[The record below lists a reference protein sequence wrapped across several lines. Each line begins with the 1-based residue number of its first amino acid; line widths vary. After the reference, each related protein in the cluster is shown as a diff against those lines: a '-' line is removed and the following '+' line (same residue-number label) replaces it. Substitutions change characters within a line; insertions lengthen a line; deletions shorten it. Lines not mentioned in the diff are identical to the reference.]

1 MALIITSS
9 MTMRSVI
16 VSTMAMATSTS
27 IIVIIVIIMASVGG
41 IKLSM
46 VTLVLASMII
56 LLSPSPL
63 LETSI
68 WFPTTVLAPI
78 GSTASVVAS
87 VILIVIIIYLFI
99 LFFLFR
105 GRGRWLRLLFWFG
118 FTFTFLSSSTS
129 CALKWFG

>member
-9 MTMRSVI
+9 VTVRSVI

-27 IIVIIVIIMASVGG
+27 IIAIIVIIMASMGG

-87 VILIVIIIYLFI
+87 VILYCNNYLPLHTVLLVQGEGEVVETVVLVWIYLY
-99 LFFLFR
+99 LSFL
-105 GRGRWLRLLFWFG
+105 LYLLC
-118 FTFTFLSSSTS
+118 S
-129 CALKWFG
+129 